1 MDEAYAIVKQWEAVF
16 NAGDADAVAAL
27 YAPSA
32 TIWGTLTQDLTITSA
47 GHHELLSTGRPR
59 GTEGQIGPHVL
70 SPTAGAGVVDA
81 GQYEFSRA
89 ADRQDSVF
97 PARYS
102 FVLMQ
107 QNGAWMITHQH
118 SFILPAQTGQRL
130 MQTKGRPC
138 GRPLKHQ

>member
-1 MDEAYAIVKQWEAVF
+1 MDQAYAIVKQWEAAF

-27 YAPSA
+27 YTPSA
-32 TIWGTLTQDLTITSA
+32 TIWGTLAQDLTITSA
-47 GHHELLSTGRPR
+47 GITSYFQQAARAGLRVKL
-59 GTEGQIGPHVL
+59 GPHVL

-89 ADRQDSVF
+89 ADRQDSA

-118 SFILPAQTGQRL
+118 SSFLPKPASA
-130 MQTKGRPC
+130 
-138 GRPLKHQ
+138 